1 MSEVRSFIGLD
12 GDCAGAG
19 IQDDEISAS
28 LAPRTT
34 TLLSDV
40 HDSRW
45 EQSRYIDQGHST
57 NAKYSIDRYSSST
70 CITVYPTF
78 HKMSSARR
86 VAAPLTV
93 KIVSTTKLF
102 NSYKLNSSS
111 FTIFKS
117 LSLIF
122 ISFSKPIIEKR
133 SVKSRI
139 YTEPRDAYAT
149 QIHSTIYAVTTSSA
163 WRRQDLMRWGTVQKT
178 AWNFLSHIKW

>member
-1 MSEVRSFIGLD
+1 
-12 GDCAGAG
+12 
-19 IQDDEISAS
+19 
-28 LAPRTT
+28 
-34 TLLSDV
+34 
-40 HDSRW
+40 
-45 EQSRYIDQGHST
+45 
-57 NAKYSIDRYSSST
+57 
-70 CITVYPTF
+70 
-78 HKMSSARR
+78 MSSARR

-93 KIVSTTKLF
+93 KIVSTTQLF

-133 SVKSRI
+133 SVKPRI

-149 QIHSTIYAVTTSSA
+149 QIHSAVYTNICVYTYTQIYAATTSSA

-178 AWNFLSHIKW
+178 AWNFLSHIKWREIIHWTRFVKPWLNYRSCCAIEEYKCLERQPHNPRTDSTDFTTGPFLLSISVLCF